1 MILLYLKPLHVI
13 FMVSWFAALFFLG
26 RMYIYHLEALQ
37 NNPPDQSI
45 ITLCINAERRILYII
60 LLPSIILTSLFG
72 FALVYYT
79 GAFKEGWLHFKLML
93 ILAFFYYN
101 FYLVKFRKKLLSLEN
116 LPPAWKMRLMN
127 EVPFLFL
134 VGISFT
140 VYMKSTFSSLWAI
153 LVVILII
160 IVSVM
165 VKRLTKKSK

>member
-37 NNPPDQSI
+37 NKPPDQSI

-60 LLPSIILTSLFG
+60 LYPSILLTTIFG

-93 ILAFFYYN
+93 IFAFFYYN
-101 FYLVKFRKKLLSLEN
+101 YFLIKFRNKLLKPKH
-116 LPPAWKMRLMN
+116 LPPSWKMRLMN

-165 VKRLTKKSK
+165 VNRLIKKFK